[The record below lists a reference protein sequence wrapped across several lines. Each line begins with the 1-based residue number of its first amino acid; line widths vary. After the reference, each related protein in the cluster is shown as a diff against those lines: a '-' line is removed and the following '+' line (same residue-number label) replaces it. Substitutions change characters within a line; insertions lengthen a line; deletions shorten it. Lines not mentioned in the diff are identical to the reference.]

1 MNCWRFGP
9 REVRAACEI
18 KFAGLAWTF
27 LPTLAWDTPR
37 FRNSLPHLPQTATN
51 RSIPWSSRMSC
62 SLSAHRFIVGA
73 IMFALTFTVVGTATA
88 DGEKKEAKVEVKQKD
103 RYAVPEGDSAALL
116 KFVEELQKFRP
127 ETAEQFYE
135 HRKKAPAAI
144 KAAAEKILKL
154 EKDPTSPAAQKA
166 KLLLLSARVAS
177 LAEAKPDEQKE
188 IVAEVGAVLKAAP
201 ILSRNELGI
210 AFGAASALEK
220 VGNEKLAIEAFR
232 SFGELFSKQKD
243 DLLVSY
249 GAKMLGASRRIDL
262 PGNTIKLE
270 GTLVDGSEFDWKSY
284 RGKVV
289 LVDFWATW
297 CGPCIQELPNV
308 REHYA
313 MYHDKG
319 FDVVGIS
326 LDSDRGRLEEFLEKN
341 ELPWKTLFQDG
352 GGWDHPIASY
362 YGVMA
367 IPTVILVDK
376 KGKVVSMNARG
387 PELGRQLEE
396 LLGPADA
403 S

>member
-1 MNCWRFGP
+1 
-9 REVRAACEI
+9 
-18 KFAGLAWTF
+18 
-27 LPTLAWDTPR
+27 
-37 FRNSLPHLPQTATN
+37 
-51 RSIPWSSRMSC
+51 
-62 SLSAHRFIVGA
+62 
-73 IMFALTFTVVGTATA
+73 MFALTFTVVGTATA

>member
-1 MNCWRFGP
+1 
-9 REVRAACEI
+9 
-18 KFAGLAWTF
+18 
-27 LPTLAWDTPR
+27 
-37 FRNSLPHLPQTATN
+37 
-51 RSIPWSSRMSC
+51 MSC
-62 SLSAHRFIVGA
+62 SLSTHRFTIVA
-73 IMFALTFTVVGTATA
+73 IMFVLTFAIGSTATA
-88 DGEKKEAKVEVKQKD
+88 DDKKSEAKVELKQED
-103 RYAVPEGDSAALL
+103 RYAVPDGDSAALL
-116 KFVEELQKFRP
+116 KFIEGLQKFRP
-127 ETAEQFYE
+127 ETADQFFE
-135 HRKKAPAAI
+135 HQEKAPAAM
-144 KAAAEKILKL
+144 KVAAEKILKL

-166 KLLLLSARVAS
+166 KLVLLSAKVIS
-177 LAEAKPDEQKE
+177 LAAVKADEQKE
-188 IVAEVGAVLKAAP
+188 IVAEIGAVLKATQV
-201 ILSRNELGI
+201 LSNNELGI
-210 AFGAASALEK
+210 AYGAASALEQA
-220 VGNEKLAIEAFR
+220 GNKKLAVEAYR

-243 DLLVSY
+243 DLLISY
-249 GAKMLGASRRIDL
+249 GAKMLGAARRIDL

-270 GTLVDGSEFDWKSY
+270 GKLVDGSEFDWKAY

-308 REHYA
+308 KKHYT

-326 LDSDRGRLEEFLEKN
+326 LDSDRGRLEEFLSKN

-362 YGVMA
+362 YGVTA

-376 KGKVVSMNARG
+376 KGKVVSLNARG

-403 S
+403 G